1 MRHYNPRKKNHR
13 NNMYNNNNGYFRPN
27 KYDKSY
33 NSIEKISEQI
43 FRPNDKFLLDSYSQE
58 ALKIENLN
66 KDALPYYPLPSN
78 EGYELFLQVTKK
90 DLYKKTQYSLPFM
103 LSLRE
108 RFKERPPEMKEIK
121 IPQKNEIRSRAKVV
135 TEEAYR
141 VTRNYLD
148 ENSDRR
154 NFSIAYVKK
163 NELSDNEL
171 KNKTMI
177 LREMLNKICY
187 DNYDE
192 LLNEILKF
200 DYDEK
205 LLEIFKNIIITKILT
220 EKDFFLLYVNICA
233 QMCKLYNKKTYS
245 NEPKMNFKNLLLISI
260 QKEFLNPKETNIA
273 YPLSYNQGNI
283 DEKSRKKFIK
293 DIKYANMHLISE
305 FYLIGLIPKKIIKDC
320 IDELIQNKDDFSIS
334 LLCHLIKITAKKLY
348 TDAKELLENA
358 HSFLEKINMD
368 LNKENINNIDNI
380 NIDISL
386 KTKFE
391 ILAVLE
397 LKEKIINNDCLNG
410 SYSNL
415 RAIPINN
422 NNIINPLNALR
433 KNSEVLSRR
442 KSSINPKDVEY
453 IKRSRFNSK
462 ADELIHKDDN
472 PNLVDEV
479 LQYLNM
485 DIEFYQCFQLNEE
498 ECDIVKEYCEK
509 FLQSNFDENN
519 INNNEYKNNILEKN
533 FEEMMEELQCEK
545 FIAMGHLIEIMFS
558 QNEINA
564 KKIINIVLYLFKNKL
579 ICDED
584 IKHGIVLG
592 LVKFKKNIIDYPN
605 TKKFF
610 QNFIDQIKIN
620 KVLDEKILIVYQRCC
635 DNIGKN
641 YE

>member
-1 MRHYNPRKKNHR
+1 MRYNYGRRKNHR
-13 NNMYNNNNGYFRPN
+13 NNNYSNNPPYYRHN

-43 FRPNDKFLLDSYSQE
+43 FNPIKENYIIETPVESP
-58 ALKIENLN
+58 KIENLN

-78 EGYELFLQVTKK
+78 EGYELFLKVAKK
-90 DLYKKTQYSLPFM
+90 DLYKKTQYSFPFM

-108 RFKERPPEMKEIK
+108 RYKDKPPEMGEIK
-121 IPQKNEIRSRAKVV
+121 IPQKNDIRSRAKVV

-163 NELSDNEL
+163 NELSEEEL

-187 DNYDE
+187 DNYDI

-205 LLEIFKNIIITKILT
+205 LLDIFKNLIITKMLT
-220 EKDFFLLYVNICA
+220 ENEYFILYVNICA

-245 NEPKMNFKNLLLISI
+245 NEPKMNFKNILLVAI
-260 QKEFLNPKETNIA
+260 QQEFLKPETTNIE
-273 YPLSYNQGNI
+273 YNSKILKYQ
-283 DEKSRKKFIK
+283 DENSKKKFIK
-293 DIKYANMHLISE
+293 KIKYSNINLISE
-305 FYLIGLIPKKIIKDC
+305 FYNLGLIQKKIIKEC
-320 IDELIQNKDDFSIS
+320 IEELIQNSNDFSVS
-334 LLCHLIKITAKKLY
+334 LLCHLILKTSKKLF
-348 TDAKELLENA
+348 TD
-358 HSFLEKINMD
+358 S
-368 LNKENINNIDNI
+368 KENLDEAYAYLDKIDKTPPNFDLEI
-380 NIDISL
+380 

-391 ILAVLE
+391 IMEVLE
-397 LKEKIINNDCLNG
+397 SKEKILN
-410 SYSNL
+410 SENL
-415 RAIPINN
+415 NETYENLSAIPINN
-422 NNIINPLNALR
+422 NNSFNPFSFR
-433 KNSEVLSRR
+433 RNSEVRTRR

-462 ADELIHKDDN
+462 ADELKINKQDN

-479 LQYLNM
+479 IQYLNM
-485 DIEFYQCFQLNEE
+485 DLEFYQCFQLNEE
-498 ECDIVKEYCEK
+498 ECDIVKEYTEK
-509 FLQSNFDENN
+509 FLKNDLKEEY
-519 INNNEYKNNILEKN
+519 INNKEYKCEILEKK

-545 FIAMGHLIEIMFS
+545 FIAVGHIIEIMFS
-558 QNEINA
+558 RREIDE
-564 KKIINIVLYLFKNKL
+564 KKIIKIILYLFKKEVIN
-579 ICDED
+579 DED

-605 TKKFF
+605 TKKYF
-610 QNFIDQIKIN
+610 QDFIDNLKNNQ
-620 KVLDEKILIVYQRCC
+620 VLDDKMILVYQRCC
-635 DNIGKN
+635 NNIGKN

>member
-1 MRHYNPRKKNHR
+1 
-13 NNMYNNNNGYFRPN
+13 MYNNNYNNNNTYFRQN

-43 FRPNDKFLLDSYSQE
+43 FRPNDKFLLDTESHE
-58 ALKIENLN
+58 TPKIENLN
-66 KDALPYYPLPSN
+66 KDALPYYPLPTN
-78 EGYELFLQVTKK
+78 EGYELFLKVTKK
-90 DLYKKTQYSLPFM
+90 DIYKKTQYSLPFM

-108 RFKERPPEMKEIK
+108 KYKERPPEMKEIK

-148 ENSDRR
+148 EYSDKR
-154 NFSIAYVKK
+154 NFSIAYVRK

-171 KNKTMI
+171 KNKIMI
-177 LREMLNKICY
+177 LREMLNKICF
-187 DNYDE
+187 DNYDD

-205 LLEIFKNIIITKILT
+205 LLDLFKNLIITKILT
-220 EKDFFLLYVNICA
+220 EKEFFILYVNICA

-245 NEPKMNFKNLLLISI
+245 NDPKMNFKNLLLISI
-260 QKEFLNPKETNIA
+260 QKEFLNPNETSIA
-273 YPLSYNQGNI
+273 YPFSYNQDNI
-283 DEKSRKKFIK
+283 SKKKFIK
-293 DIKYANMHLISE
+293 NIKYANIHLISE

-320 IDELIQNKDDFSIS
+320 IDELIQNKNDFSIS
-334 LLCHLIKITAKKLY
+334 LLCQLIITTSKKLY

-358 HSFLEKINMD
+358 HSFLETINKNEENNNND
-368 LNKENINNIDNI
+368 NK
-380 NIDISL
+380 IDISL

-391 ILAVLE
+391 ILEALE

-415 RAIPINN
+415 SAAPMNSNN
-422 NNIINPLNALR
+422 LMNPLNALR
-433 KNSEVLSRR
+433 KNSEVRSRR

-462 ADELIHKDDN
+462 ADELKIKKDDN

-479 LQYLNM
+479 VQYLNM

-498 ECDIVKEYCEK
+498 ECSIVKEYCDK
-509 FLQSNFDENN
+509 FLQNDIFDNN
-519 INNNEYKNNILEKN
+519 IENKNNILEKY
-533 FEEMMEELQCEK
+533 FDEMMEELQCEK
-545 FIAMGHLIEIMFS
+545 FIAVGHLIEIMFS

-564 KKIINIVLYLFKNKL
+564 NKIINIILYLFKNKL
-579 ICDED
+579 ISDDD

-592 LVKFKKNIIDYPN
+592 LVKFKKI
-605 TKKFF
+605 
-610 QNFIDQIKIN
+610 
-620 KVLDEKILIVYQRCC
+620 
-635 DNIGKN
+635 
-641 YE
+641 

>member
-1 MRHYNPRKKNHR
+1 MKYYYPRKKNHR
-13 NNMYNNNNGYFRPN
+13 NNNYNNNYNNNNSYFRQN

-43 FRPNDKFLLDSYSQE
+43 FRPNDKFLLDSVSQDTP
-58 ALKIENLN
+58 KIENLN
-66 KDALPYYPLPSN
+66 KDALPYYPLPTN
-78 EGYELFLQVTKK
+78 EGYELFLKVTKK
-90 DLYKKTQYSLPFM
+90 DMYKKTQYSLPFM
-103 LSLRE
+103 LSLRDK
-108 RFKERPPEMKEIK
+108 FKERPPDMKEIK

-148 ENSDRR
+148 EYSDKR
-154 NFSIAYVKK
+154 NFSIAYVRK

-171 KNKTMI
+171 KNKIMI

-187 DNYDE
+187 DNYDD

-205 LLEIFKNIIITKILT
+205 LLESFKNLIITKILT
-220 EKDFFLLYVNICA
+220 EKEFFILYVNICA

-245 NEPKMNFKNLLLISI
+245 NDQKMNFKNLLLVSI
-260 QKEFLNPKETNIA
+260 QKEFVNPNETSIS
-273 YPLSYNQGNI
+273 YPFSYNQDNVS
-283 DEKSRKKFIK
+283 KKKFIK
-293 DIKYANMHLISE
+293 NIKYANIRLISE

-320 IDELIQNKDDFSIS
+320 IDELIQNKNDFSIS
-334 LLCHLIKITAKKLY
+334 LLCQLIITTAKKLY
-348 TDAKELLENA
+348 TDAKDLLDNA
-358 HSFLEKINMD
+358 HSFLEQI
-368 LNKENINNIDNI
+368 NINEDNI

-391 ILAVLE
+391 ILEVLE
-397 LKEKIINNDCLNG
+397 LKEKIMNNDCLNG

-415 RAIPINN
+415 SASPMNYN
-422 NNIINPLNALR
+422 SLINPLNAFR
-433 KNSEVLSRR
+433 KNSEARTRR

-462 ADELIHKDDN
+462 ADELKIHKDN

-479 LQYLNM
+479 VQYLNM

-498 ECDIVKEYCEK
+498 ECYIVKEYCDK
-509 FLQSNFDENN
+509 FLQYDIDDNN
-519 INNNEYKNNILEKN
+519 INNKNNLLEKN

-558 QNEINA
+558 QNEMNA
-564 KKIINIVLYLFKNKL
+564 KKIINIILYLFKKAL
-579 ICDED
+579 INDDD

-605 TKKFF
+605 TKKYF
-610 QNFIDQIKIN
+610 QNFIDNIKTN

-635 DNIGKN
+635 DSMGKN
-641 YE
+641 FE

>member
-1 MRHYNPRKKNHR
+1 MKHYYPRKKNYR
-13 NNMYNNNNGYFRPN
+13 NNNYNNNNNYFRQN

-33 NSIEKISEQI
+33 NSIEKITEQI
-43 FRPNDKFLLDSYSQE
+43 FHPNDKFLLEKDIQE
-58 ALKIENLN
+58 NTKIENLN
-66 KDALPYYPLPSN
+66 KNALPYYPLPTN
-78 EGYELFLQVTKK
+78 EGYELFLKVSKK
-90 DLYKKTQYSLPFM
+90 DIYKKTQYSLPFM
-103 LSLRE
+103 LSLRDK
-108 RFKERPPEMKEIK
+108 FKERPPEMKEIK
-121 IPQKNEIRSRAKVV
+121 IPQKNEIRSRAKIV

-154 NFSIAYVKK
+154 NFSIAYVRK
-163 NELSDNEL
+163 NELSDKEL
-171 KNKTMI
+171 KNKIMI
-177 LREMLNKICY
+177 LREILNKICY

-205 LLEIFKNIIITKILT
+205 LLELFKNLIITKILT
-220 EKDFFLLYVNICA
+220 EKDFFTLYVNICS

-260 QKEFLNPKETNIA
+260 QKEFLNQNETSIA
-273 YPLSYNQGNI
+273 YPFSYNQDNI
-283 DEKSRKKFIK
+283 SKKKFIK
-293 DIKYANMHLISE
+293 NIKYANINLISE
-305 FYLIGLIPKKIIKDC
+305 LYIIGLIKKKIIKDC

-334 LLCHLIKITAKKLY
+334 LLCQLIIKTAKKLY
-348 TDAKELLENA
+348 TDAKDLLENA
-358 HSFLEKINMD
+358 HSFLEKINI
-368 LNKENINNIDNI
+368 NEENNSNF
-380 NIDISL
+380 SL

-391 ILAVLE
+391 ILETLE
-397 LKEKIINNDCLNG
+397 LKEKIMNNDCLNG
-410 SYSNL
+410 LYSNL
-415 RAIPINN
+415 CATPLNN
-422 NNIINPLNALR
+422 TLINPLNALR
-433 KNSEVLSRR
+433 KNSEAKTRR

-462 ADELIHKDDN
+462 ADELKIQKEDN

-479 LQYLNM
+479 IQYLNM

-498 ECDIVKEYCEK
+498 ECNIVKEYSEK
-509 FLQSNFDENN
+509 FLQNDFNDND
-519 INNNEYKNNILEKN
+519 ILNNNKNNLLEKE

-564 KKIINIVLYLFKNKL
+564 HKIINITLYLFKNK
-579 ICDED
+579 IISDDD

-605 TKKFF
+605 TKKYF
-610 QNFIDQIKIN
+610 QNFIDNIKRN

-635 DNIGKN
+635 DSIEKN
-641 YE
+641 E

>member
-1 MRHYNPRKKNHR
+1 MKYYYYPRKRNHR
-13 NNMYNNNNGYFRPN
+13 NNNYNNNNKYFHHN

-43 FRPNDKFLLDSYSQE
+43 FHPNDKFLLEPTASQE
-58 ALKIENLN
+58 APKIENLN
-66 KDALPYYPLPSN
+66 KDALPYYPLPTN
-78 EGYELFLQVTKK
+78 EGYELFLKVTKK
-90 DLYKKTQYSLPFM
+90 DVYKKTQYSLPFM
-103 LSLRE
+103 LSLRDK
-108 RFKERPPEMKEIK
+108 FKERPPGMKEIK

-148 ENSDRR
+148 ENSDKR

-171 KNKTMI
+171 KNKIMI
-177 LREMLNKICY
+177 LREILNKICY
-187 DNYDE
+187 DNYDD

-205 LLEIFKNIIITKILT
+205 LLELFKNLIITKILL
-220 EKDFFLLYVNICA
+220 EKDFFILYVNICA

-260 QKEFLNPKETNIA
+260 QKEFLNPNETSIA
-273 YPLSYNQGNI
+273 YPFYYNQ
-283 DEKSRKKFIK
+283 DDLSKKKFVK
-293 DIKYANMHLISE
+293 NIKYANIRLISE

-334 LLCHLIKITAKKLY
+334 LLCQLIIATAKKLY
-348 TDAKELLENA
+348 TDGKELLDDANA
-358 HSFLEKINMD
+358 FLEKISS
-368 LNKENINNIDNI
+368 NINNNKSSNTEKEKEDN
-380 NIDISL
+380 ISL

-391 ILAVLE
+391 ILEALE
-397 LKEKIINNDCLNG
+397 TKEKIINNDCLNG

-415 RAIPINN
+415 SATPININ
-422 NNIINPLNALR
+422 SIISTVSSFR
-433 KNSEVLSRR
+433 KNSEVRSRR

-462 ADELIHKDDN
+462 ADELKIQKEDN
-472 PNLVDEV
+472 KNLVDEV

-485 DIEFYQCFQLNEE
+485 DMEFYQCFQLNEE
-498 ECDIVKEYCEK
+498 ECDIVKEYSVK
-509 FLQSNFDENN
+509 FLQNDLDSISLDK
-519 INNNEYKNNILEKN
+519 KNNVLEKD
-533 FEEMMEELQCEK
+533 FEDMMEELQCEK

-564 KKIINIVLYLFKNKL
+564 KKIIHLVLYLFKNE
-579 ICDED
+579 IISDED

-592 LVKFKKNIIDYPN
+592 LVKFKKNIVDYPN
-605 TKKFF
+605 TKKYF
-610 QNFIDQIKIN
+610 QSFIDNIKIN

-635 DNIGKN
+635 DNIKKQFD
-641 YE
+641 

>member
-1 MRHYNPRKKNHR
+1 MRYNYGRRKNHR
-13 NNMYNNNNGYFRPN
+13 NNNYSNNPPYYRHN

-43 FRPNDKFLLDSYSQE
+43 FNPIKENYIIETPVESP
-58 ALKIENLN
+58 KIENLN

-78 EGYELFLQVTKK
+78 EGYELFLKVAKK
-90 DLYKKTQYSLPFM
+90 DLYKKTQYSFPFM

-108 RFKERPPEMKEIK
+108 RFKDKPPEMGEIK

-163 NELSDNEL
+163 NELSEEEL
-171 KNKTMI
+171 KNKTMV

-187 DNYDE
+187 DNYDI

-205 LLEIFKNIIITKILT
+205 LLDIFKNLIITKMLT
-220 EKDFFLLYVNICA
+220 ENEYFILYVNICA

-245 NEPKMNFKNLLLISI
+245 NEPKMNFKNILLVAI
-260 QKEFLNPKETNIA
+260 QQEFLKPETTNIE
-273 YPLSYNQGNI
+273 YNSKILKYQ
-283 DEKSRKKFIK
+283 DENSKKKFIK
-293 DIKYANMHLISE
+293 KIKYSNINLISE
-305 FYLIGLIPKKIIKDC
+305 FYNLGLIQKKIIKEC
-320 IDELIQNKDDFSIS
+320 IEELIQNSNDFSVS
-334 LLCHLIKITAKKLY
+334 LLCHLILKTSKKLF
-348 TDAKELLENA
+348 TD
-358 HSFLEKINMD
+358 S
-368 LNKENINNIDNI
+368 KENLDEAYAYLDKIDKTPPNFDLEI
-380 NIDISL
+380 

-391 ILAVLE
+391 IMEVLE
-397 LKEKIINNDCLNG
+397 SKEKILN
-410 SYSNL
+410 SENL
-415 RAIPINN
+415 NETYENLSAIPINN
-422 NNIINPLNALR
+422 NNSFNPFSFR
-433 KNSEVLSRR
+433 RNSEVRTRR

-462 ADELIHKDDN
+462 ADELKINKQDN

-479 LQYLNM
+479 IQYLNM
-485 DIEFYQCFQLNEE
+485 DLEFYQCFQLNEE
-498 ECDIVKEYCEK
+498 ECDIVKEYTEK
-509 FLQSNFDENN
+509 FLKNDLKEED
-519 INNNEYKNNILEKN
+519 INNKEYKCDILEKN

-545 FIAMGHLIEIMFS
+545 FIAVGHIIEIMFS
-558 QNEINA
+558 RREIDE
-564 KKIINIVLYLFKNKL
+564 KKIIKIILYLFKKEVIN
-579 ICDED
+579 DED

-605 TKKFF
+605 TKKYF
-610 QNFIDQIKIN
+610 QDFIDNLKNNQ
-620 KVLDEKILIVYQRCC
+620 VLDDKMILVYQRCC
-635 DNIGKN
+635 NNIGKN

>member
-1 MRHYNPRKKNHR
+1 MKHYYPRKKNYR
-13 NNMYNNNNGYFRPN
+13 NYNYNNNNNYIRQN

-33 NSIEKISEQI
+33 NSIEKITEQI
-43 FRPNDKFLLDSYSQE
+43 FHPNDKFLLEKESQE
-58 ALKIENLN
+58 TTKIENLN
-66 KDALPYYPLPSN
+66 KNALPYYPLPSN
-78 EGYELFLQVTKK
+78 EGYELFLKVSKK
-90 DLYKKTQYSLPFM
+90 DIYKKTQYSLPFM

-108 RFKERPPEMKEIK
+108 KFKEPPPEMKEIK
-121 IPQKNEIRSRAKVV
+121 IPQKNEIRSRAKIV

-154 NFSIAYVKK
+154 NFSIAYVRK
-163 NELSDNEL
+163 NELSDKEI
-171 KNKTMI
+171 KKKIMV
-177 LREMLNKICY
+177 LREILNKICY

-205 LLEIFKNIIITKILT
+205 LLESFKNLIITKILT
-220 EKDFFLLYVNICA
+220 EKDFFTLYVNICS

-245 NEPKMNFKNLLLISI
+245 NDPKMNFKTLLLISI
-260 QKEFLNPKETNIA
+260 QKEFLNQNETSIA
-273 YPLSYNQGNI
+273 YPFSYSQDTI
-283 DEKSRKKFIK
+283 SKKKFIK
-293 DIKYANMHLISE
+293 NIKYANINLISE
-305 FYLIGLIPKKIIKDC
+305 LYIIGLIKKKIIKDC

-334 LLCHLIKITAKKLY
+334 LLCQLTIKTAKKLY

-358 HSFLEKINMD
+358 HSFLEK
-368 LNKENINNIDNI
+368 LNINDEDHNHF
-380 NIDISL
+380 SL

-391 ILAVLE
+391 ILETLE
-397 LKEKIINNDCLNG
+397 LKEKIMNNDCLNG
-410 SYSNL
+410 LYSNL
-415 RAIPINN
+415 SATPLNN
-422 NNIINPLNALR
+422 NNLINPLNALR
-433 KNSEVLSRR
+433 KNSEVRTRR
-442 KSSINPKDVEY
+442 KSSINPKDIEY

-462 ADELIHKDDN
+462 ADELKIQKEDN

-479 LQYLNM
+479 IQYLNM

-498 ECDIVKEYCEK
+498 ECSIVKEYSEK
-509 FLQSNFDENN
+509 FLQNDFNDND
-519 INNNEYKNNILEKN
+519 INNKNNLLEKN

-545 FIAMGHLIEIMFS
+545 FIAVGHLIEIMFS

-564 KKIINIVLYLFKNKL
+564 KKIINIILYLFKNK
-579 ICDED
+579 IISDDD

-605 TKKFF
+605 TKKYF
-610 QNFIDQIKIN
+610 QKFIDDIKVN

-635 DNIGKN
+635 DSIGKN
-641 YE
+641 F

>member
-1 MRHYNPRKKNHR
+1 MRYNYGRRKNHR
-13 NNMYNNNNGYFRPN
+13 NNNYSNNPPYYRHN

-43 FRPNDKFLLDSYSQE
+43 FNPIKENYIIETPVESP
-58 ALKIENLN
+58 KIENLN

-78 EGYELFLQVTKK
+78 EGYELFLKVAKK
-90 DLYKKTQYSLPFM
+90 DLYKKTQYSFPFM

-108 RFKERPPEMKEIK
+108 RFKDKPPEMGEIK

-163 NELSDNEL
+163 NELSEEEL
-171 KNKTMI
+171 KNKTMV

-187 DNYDE
+187 DNYDI

-205 LLEIFKNIIITKILT
+205 LLDIFKNLIITKMLT
-220 EKDFFLLYVNICA
+220 ENEYFILYVNICA

-245 NEPKMNFKNLLLISI
+245 NEPKMNFKNILLVAI
-260 QKEFLNPKETNIA
+260 QQEFLKPETTNIE
-273 YPLSYNQGNI
+273 YNSKLLKYQ
-283 DEKSRKKFIK
+283 DENSKKKFIK
-293 DIKYANMHLISE
+293 KIKYSNINLISE
-305 FYLIGLIPKKIIKDC
+305 FYNLGLIQKKIIKEC
-320 IDELIQNKDDFSIS
+320 IEELIQNSNDFSVS
-334 LLCHLIKITAKKLY
+334 LLCHLILKTSKKLFS
-348 TDAKELLENA
+348 D
-358 HSFLEKINMD
+358 S
-368 LNKENINNIDNI
+368 KENLDEAYAYLDKIDKTPPNFDLEI
-380 NIDISL
+380 

-391 ILAVLE
+391 IMEVLE
-397 LKEKIINNDCLNG
+397 SKEKILN
-410 SYSNL
+410 SENL
-415 RAIPINN
+415 NETYENLSAIPINN
-422 NNIINPLNALR
+422 NNSFNPFSFR
-433 KNSEVLSRR
+433 RNSEVRTRR

-462 ADELIHKDDN
+462 ADELKINKQDN

-479 LQYLNM
+479 IQYLNM
-485 DIEFYQCFQLNEE
+485 DLEFYQCFQLNEE
-498 ECDIVKEYCEK
+498 ECDIVKEYTEK
-509 FLQSNFDENN
+509 FLKNDLKEED
-519 INNNEYKNNILEKN
+519 INNKEYKCDILEKN

-545 FIAMGHLIEIMFS
+545 FIAVGHIIEIMFS
-558 QNEINA
+558 RREIDE
-564 KKIINIVLYLFKNKL
+564 KKIIKIILYLFKKEVIN
-579 ICDED
+579 DED

-592 LVKFKKNIIDYPN
+592 LVKFKKNIIDYN
-605 TKKFF
+605 
-610 QNFIDQIKIN
+610 Q
-620 KVLDEKILIVYQRCC
+620 VLDDKMILVYQRCC
-635 DNIGKN
+635 NNIGKN

>member
-1 MRHYNPRKKNHR
+1 MKYYYPRKKNHR
-13 NNMYNNNNGYFRPN
+13 NNNYNNNYNNNNSYFRQN

-43 FRPNDKFLLDSYSQE
+43 FRPNDKFLLDAVSQE
-58 ALKIENLN
+58 TPKIENLN
-66 KDALPYYPLPSN
+66 KDALPYYPLPTN
-78 EGYELFLQVTKK
+78 EGYELFLKVTKK
-90 DLYKKTQYSLPFM
+90 DMYKKTQYSLPFM
-103 LSLRE
+103 LSLRDK
-108 RFKERPPEMKEIK
+108 FKERPPDMKEIK

-148 ENSDRR
+148 EYSDKR
-154 NFSIAYVKK
+154 NFSIAYVRK

-171 KNKTMI
+171 KNKIMI

-187 DNYDE
+187 DNYDD

-205 LLEIFKNIIITKILT
+205 LLESFKNLIITKILT
-220 EKDFFLLYVNICA
+220 EKEFFILYVDICA

-245 NEPKMNFKNLLLISI
+245 NDQKMNFKNLLLVSI
-260 QKEFLNPKETNIA
+260 QKEFLYPNETSIS
-273 YPLSYNQGNI
+273 YPFSYNQDNVS
-283 DEKSRKKFIK
+283 KKKFIK
-293 DIKYANMHLISE
+293 NIKYANIRLISE

-320 IDELIQNKDDFSIS
+320 IDELIQNKNDFSIS
-334 LLCHLIKITAKKLY
+334 LLCQLIITTAKKLY
-348 TDAKELLENA
+348 IDAKDFLDKA
-358 HSFLEKINMD
+358 HSFLEQI
-368 LNKENINNIDNI
+368 NINEDN
-380 NIDISL
+380 NSIDISL

-391 ILAVLE
+391 ILEVLE
-397 LKEKIINNDCLNG
+397 LKEKIMNNDCLNG

-415 RAIPINN
+415 SASPMNYN
-422 NNIINPLNALR
+422 SLINPLNAFR
-433 KNSEVLSRR
+433 KNSEARTRR

-462 ADELIHKDDN
+462 ADELKIHKDN

-479 LQYLNM
+479 VQYLNM

-498 ECDIVKEYCEK
+498 ECYIVKEYCDK
-509 FLQSNFDENN
+509 FLQYDIDDNN
-519 INNNEYKNNILEKN
+519 INNKNNLLEKN

-558 QNEINA
+558 QNEMNA
-564 KKIINIVLYLFKNKL
+564 KKIINIILYLFKQAL
-579 ICDED
+579 INDED

-605 TKKFF
+605 TKKYF
-610 QNFIDQIKIN
+610 QNFIDNIKTN

-635 DNIGKN
+635 DSMGKN
-641 YE
+641 FE

>member
-1 MRHYNPRKKNHR
+1 MKHYYQRKKNYK
-13 NNMYNNNNGYFRPN
+13 NNNYNNYNSYYRQN

-43 FRPNDKFLLDSYSQE
+43 FQPNDKFLLDTMNKDPP
-58 ALKIENLN
+58 KIENLN

-78 EGYELFLQVTKK
+78 EGYELFLKVTKT
-90 DLYKKTQYSLPFM
+90 DIYKKTQYSLPFM

-108 RFKERPPEMKEIK
+108 KYKEPPPDMKEIK
-121 IPQKNEIRSRAKVV
+121 IPQKNEIRSRAKIV

-148 ENSDRR
+148 EKSDKR

-163 NELSDNEL
+163 NELSEKEL
-171 KNKTMI
+171 KNKIMI
-177 LREMLNKICY
+177 LREILNKICY
-187 DNYDE
+187 ENFDE

-205 LLEIFKNIIITKILT
+205 LLELFKNLIVTKILT
-220 EKDFFLLYVNICA
+220 EKEFFILYVNICA

-245 NEPKMNFKNLLLISI
+245 NDQKMNFKNLLLTAI
-260 QKEFLNPKETNIA
+260 QKEFIYPNETSIA
-273 YPLSYNQGNI
+273 HPFSFNQDN
-283 DEKSRKKFIK
+283 ESKNKFIK
-293 DIKYANMHLISE
+293 NIKYANIHLISE
-305 FYLIGLIPKKIIKDC
+305 LYLIGLIPKKIIKDC
-320 IDELIQNKDDFSIS
+320 IDELIQIKNDFSIS
-334 LLCHLIKITAKKLY
+334 LLCQLIIYTAKKLY
-348 TDAKELLENA
+348 TDSKDFLDTAY
-358 HSFLEKINMD
+358 SFLEK
-368 LNKENINNIDNI
+368 LNSEEENNI
-380 NIDISL
+380 NITI

-391 ILAVLE
+391 ILEALE

-415 RAIPINN
+415 SAIPINN
-422 NNIINPLNALR
+422 NSIVNPLKNFR
-433 KNSEVLSRR
+433 KNSEARTRR

-462 ADELIHKDDN
+462 ADELKIQKNNN

-479 LQYLNM
+479 VQYLNM

-498 ECDIVKEYCEK
+498 ECGIVKDYSEK
-509 FLQSNFDENN
+509 FLQNDLDENN
-519 INNNEYKNNILEKN
+519 LSIKNNLLEKN
-533 FEEMMEELQCEK
+533 FDEMMEELQCEK

-558 QNEINA
+558 QNEVNA
-564 KKIINIVLYLFKNKL
+564 KKIVNIILYLFENQ
-579 ICDED
+579 IISDED

-605 TKKFF
+605 TKKYF
-610 QNFIDQIKIN
+610 QNFIDNIKKN
-620 KVLDEKILIVYQRCC
+620 KVLDEKILLVYQRCC
-635 DNIGKN
+635 DSIEKN
-641 YE
+641 FE

>member
-1 MRHYNPRKKNHR
+1 MKHYYPRKKNYR
-13 NNMYNNNNGYFRPN
+13 NYNYNNNNNYIRQN

-33 NSIEKISEQI
+33 NSIEKITEQI
-43 FRPNDKFLLDSYSQE
+43 FHPNDKFLLEKESQE
-58 ALKIENLN
+58 TTKIENLN
-66 KDALPYYPLPSN
+66 KNALPYYPLPSN
-78 EGYELFLQVTKK
+78 EGYELFLKVSKK
-90 DLYKKTQYSLPFM
+90 DIYKKTQYSLPFM

-108 RFKERPPEMKEIK
+108 KFKEPPPEMKEIK
-121 IPQKNEIRSRAKVV
+121 IPQKNEIRSRAKIV

-154 NFSIAYVKK
+154 NFSIAYVRK
-163 NELSDNEL
+163 NELSDKEL
-171 KNKTMI
+171 KKKIMV
-177 LREMLNKICY
+177 LREILNKICY
-187 DNYDE
+187 DNFDE

-205 LLEIFKNIIITKILT
+205 LLESFKNLIITKILT
-220 EKDFFLLYVNICA
+220 EKDFFTLYVNICS

-245 NEPKMNFKNLLLISI
+245 NDPKMNFKTLLLISI
-260 QKEFLNPKETNIA
+260 QKEFLNQNETSIA
-273 YPLSYNQGNI
+273 YPFSYSQ
-283 DEKSRKKFIK
+283 DTTSKKKFIK
-293 DIKYANMHLISE
+293 NIKYANINLISE
-305 FYLIGLIPKKIIKDC
+305 LYLIGLIKKKIIKDC

-334 LLCHLIKITAKKLY
+334 LLCQLTIKTAKKLY

-358 HSFLEKINMD
+358 HSFLEK
-368 LNKENINNIDNI
+368 LNINDENN
-380 NIDISL
+380 NHFSL

-391 ILAVLE
+391 ILETLE
-397 LKEKIINNDCLNG
+397 LKEKIMNNDCLNG
-410 SYSNL
+410 LYSNL
-415 RAIPINN
+415 SATPLNN
-422 NNIINPLNALR
+422 NNLINPLNALR
-433 KNSEVLSRR
+433 KNSEVKTRR
-442 KSSINPKDVEY
+442 KSSINPKDIEY

-462 ADELIHKDDN
+462 ADELKIQKEDN

-479 LQYLNM
+479 IQYLNM

-498 ECDIVKEYCEK
+498 ECSIVKEYSEK
-509 FLQSNFDENN
+509 FLHNDFNDND
-519 INNNEYKNNILEKN
+519 INNKNNMLEKN

-564 KKIINIVLYLFKNKL
+564 QKIINIILYLFKNKL
-579 ICDED
+579 ISDDD

-605 TKKFF
+605 TKKYF
-610 QNFIDQIKIN
+610 QNFIDNIKVN

-635 DNIGKN
+635 DSIEKN
-641 YE
+641 F

>member
-1 MRHYNPRKKNHR
+1 MKYYYPRKKNHR
-13 NNMYNNNNGYFRPN
+13 NNNYNNNYNNNNSYFRQN

-43 FRPNDKFLLDSYSQE
+43 FRPNDKFLLDSVSQE
-58 ALKIENLN
+58 SPKIENLN
-66 KDALPYYPLPSN
+66 KDALPYYPLPTN
-78 EGYELFLQVTKK
+78 EGYELFLKVTKK
-90 DLYKKTQYSLPFM
+90 DMYKKTQYSLPFM
-103 LSLRE
+103 LSLRDK
-108 RFKERPPEMKEIK
+108 FKERPPDMKEIK

-148 ENSDRR
+148 EYSDKR
-154 NFSIAYVKK
+154 NFSIAYVRK

-171 KNKTMI
+171 KNKIMI

-187 DNYDE
+187 DNYDD

-205 LLEIFKNIIITKILT
+205 LLESFKNLIITKILT
-220 EKDFFLLYVNICA
+220 EKEFFILYVNICA

-245 NEPKMNFKNLLLISI
+245 NDQKMNFKNLLLVSI
-260 QKEFLNPKETNIA
+260 QKEFLNPNETSIS
-273 YPLSYNQGNI
+273 YPFSYNQDNVS
-283 DEKSRKKFIK
+283 KKKFIK
-293 DIKYANMHLISE
+293 NIKYANIRLISE

-320 IDELIQNKDDFSIS
+320 IDELIQNKNDFSIS
-334 LLCHLIKITAKKLY
+334 LLCQLIITTAKKLY
-348 TDAKELLENA
+348 TDAKDLLDNA
-358 HSFLEKINMD
+358 HSFLEQI
-368 LNKENINNIDNI
+368 NINEDNI

-391 ILAVLE
+391 ILEVLE
-397 LKEKIINNDCLNG
+397 LKEKIMNNDCLNG

-415 RAIPINN
+415 SASPMNYN
-422 NNIINPLNALR
+422 SLINPLNAFR
-433 KNSEVLSRR
+433 KNSEARTRR

-462 ADELIHKDDN
+462 ADELKIHKDN

-479 LQYLNM
+479 VQYLNM

-498 ECDIVKEYCEK
+498 ECYIVKEYCDK
-509 FLQSNFDENN
+509 FLQYDIDDNN
-519 INNNEYKNNILEKN
+519 INNKNNLLEKN

-558 QNEINA
+558 QNEMNA
-564 KKIINIVLYLFKNKL
+564 KKIINIILYLFKKAL
-579 ICDED
+579 INDDD

-605 TKKFF
+605 TKKYF
-610 QNFIDQIKIN
+610 QNFIDNIKTN

-635 DNIGKN
+635 DSMGKN
-641 YE
+641 FE

>member
-1 MRHYNPRKKNHR
+1 MKYYYPRKKNHR
-13 NNMYNNNNGYFRPN
+13 NNNYNNNYNNNNSYFRQN

-43 FRPNDKFLLDSYSQE
+43 FRPNDKFLLDAVSQE
-58 ALKIENLN
+58 TPKIENLN
-66 KDALPYYPLPSN
+66 KDALPYYPLPTN
-78 EGYELFLQVTKK
+78 EGYELFLKVTKK
-90 DLYKKTQYSLPFM
+90 DMYKKTQYSLPFM
-103 LSLRE
+103 LSLRDK
-108 RFKERPPEMKEIK
+108 FKERPPDMKEIK

-148 ENSDRR
+148 EYSDKR
-154 NFSIAYVKK
+154 NFSIAYVRK

-171 KNKTMI
+171 KNKIMI

-187 DNYDE
+187 DNYDD

-205 LLEIFKNIIITKILT
+205 LLESFKNLIITKILT
-220 EKDFFLLYVNICA
+220 EKEFFILYVDICA

-245 NEPKMNFKNLLLISI
+245 NDQKMNFKNLLLVSI
-260 QKEFLNPKETNIA
+260 QKEFLYPNETSIS
-273 YPLSYNQGNI
+273 YPFSYNQDNVS
-283 DEKSRKKFIK
+283 KKKFIK
-293 DIKYANMHLISE
+293 NIKYANIRLISE

-320 IDELIQNKDDFSIS
+320 IDELIQNKNDFSIS
-334 LLCHLIKITAKKLY
+334 LLCQLIITTAKKLY
-348 TDAKELLENA
+348 IDAKDFLDKA
-358 HSFLEKINMD
+358 HSFLEQI
-368 LNKENINNIDNI
+368 NINEDN
-380 NIDISL
+380 NSIDISL

-391 ILAVLE
+391 ILEVLE
-397 LKEKIINNDCLNG
+397 LKEKIMNNDCLNG

-415 RAIPINN
+415 SASPMNYN
-422 NNIINPLNALR
+422 SLINPLNAFR
-433 KNSEVLSRR
+433 KNSEARTRR

-462 ADELIHKDDN
+462 ADELKIHKDN

-479 LQYLNM
+479 VQYLNM

-498 ECDIVKEYCEK
+498 ECYIVKEYCDK
-509 FLQSNFDENN
+509 FLQYDIDDNN
-519 INNNEYKNNILEKN
+519 INNKNNLLEKN

-558 QNEINA
+558 QNEMNA
-564 KKIINIVLYLFKNKL
+564 KKIINIILYLFKQAL
-579 ICDED
+579 INDED

-605 TKKFF
+605 TKKYF
-610 QNFIDQIKIN
+610 QNFIDNLKTN

-635 DNIGKN
+635 DSMGKN
-641 YE
+641 FE